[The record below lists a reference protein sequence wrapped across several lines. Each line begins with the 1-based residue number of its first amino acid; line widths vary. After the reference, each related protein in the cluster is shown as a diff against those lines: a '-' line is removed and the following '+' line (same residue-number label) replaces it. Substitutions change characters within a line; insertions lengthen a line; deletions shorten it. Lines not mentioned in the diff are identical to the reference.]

1 LEAGNFSAH
10 IVGDASTFI
19 ASATIGK
26 ENTEYI
32 NRLAHDATGLA
43 YDATG
48 LAYDATGMATGLALG
63 AGAVSAPSPTF

>member
-1 LEAGNFSAH
+1 VAGKTLEAGNFSAH

-48 LAYDATGMATGLALG
+48 MATGLALG